1 MVNVYHSN
9 KVPAKE
15 DRMSDNATRAPCTV
29 PPLVRWLL
37 RRICRKLVVQGPE
50 HAGRI
55 TEYYRIMRAAAEAE
69 FTEDNDPTL
78 TAFLRECWDT
88 ANTKVEFSERSEAN
102 ER

>member
-1 MVNVYHSN
+1 
-9 KVPAKE
+9 
-15 DRMSDNATRAPCTV
+15 MSDNATRAPCTV

-55 TEYYRIMRAAAEAE
+55 AEYYRIMREAAESE
-69 FTEDNDPTL
+69 FTEDNHPTL

-88 ANTKVEFSERSEAN
+88 ANVRVETSAVHDEVVAQRGGIIWELKDEA
-102 ER
+102 